1 MIAIYGLH
9 AATIA
14 AQIGGEV
21 GSRVQLVAVI
31 ASIVMLAFVFE
42 LVRRRAL
49 VERYALIWMSATFG
63 LLVLAIWRE
72 LLGDIADLL
81 GIAAPV
87 NALFLIV
94 LGVTFLLL
102 LHFSVVSSRLGEET
116 KILAQEV
123 ARLRQELD
131 DARSGD
137 VNGAAGSDAGSEHG
151 SAPQP
156 SDPPGSAAP

>member
-1 MIAIYGLH
+1 MIAVFALH
-9 AATIA
+9 ATTIA
-14 AQIGGEV
+14 AQVGGEV

-31 ASIVMLAFVFE
+31 VSIVLLAFVFE

-63 LLVLAIWRE
+63 LLVLAIWRG

-131 DARSGD
+131 DARGGGA
-137 VNGAAGSDAGSEHG
+137 NGAGGSDTESK
-151 SAPQP
+151 P
-156 SDPPGSAAP
+156 SPPGERPQASAAP

>member
-1 MIAIYGLH
+1 MFGLH
-9 AATIA
+9 ATTIA
-14 AQIGGEV
+14 AQVGGDV

-31 ASIVMLAFVFE
+31 VSIVMLAFVFE

-63 LLVLAIWRE
+63 LLVLAIWRG

-131 DARSGD
+131 DARSGGAS
-137 VNGAAGSDAGSEHG
+137 GAAGSDAASEDG
-151 SAPQP
+151 PVPQR
-156 SDPPGSAAP
+156 SDSPGSAAP